1 MFNTIRENIERSLGI
16 ERKVKPSRKGA
27 TVEGIGEFSGRFK
40 DWRGNEK
47 LTNYPFVENTY
58 APFTPLQRA
67 LPMLNLA
74 LISSAGAYIDG
85 TDSFDLTAKDG
96 DLEFR
101 EIPVEVE
108 AADML
113 YAAKGYDPADVKE
126 DRNALIPVERL
137 LEYEAN
143 GVIGRL
149 NNVWW
154 SLSSYIPNAALVA
167 GELAPR
173 IAERLAHYEVQ
184 AALFVPASRLCH
196 QTLGIIAR
204 AVEERGIP
212 TMLISIDRAAT
223 DKIRPP
229 RTAYYNGK
237 SGATIGAPNWKQY
250 QLRVLDESIRWI
262 ETFDQPASKKLTVEL
277 ENETEASRGER

>member
-1 MFNTIRENIERSLGI
+1 MFNTIRKNIERSLGI
-16 ERKVKPSRKGA
+16 ERKAKPTRKGA
-27 TVEGIGEFSGRFK
+27 SVEGIGEFAGRFK

-47 LTNYPFVENTY
+47 LNNYPFVENTY

-85 TDSFDLTAKDG
+85 TDSFDLDSKDG

-113 YAAKGYDPADVKE
+113 YAAKGYDPAAVKA

-154 SLSSYIPNAALVA
+154 SLSSYIPNAARVA
-167 GELAPR
+167 NELAPR
-173 IAERLAHYEVQ
+173 IAERLAGYEVQ
-184 AALFVPASRLCH
+184 AALFVPASPLCH

-212 TMLISIDRAAT
+212 TMLISVDRAAT

-237 SGATIGAPNWKQY
+237 IGATIGAPDWKQY
-250 QLRVLDESIRWI
+250 QLRVLDESLRWI

-277 ENETEASRGER
+277 ETETENSRGER

>member
-1 MFNTIRENIERSLGI
+1 MFNTIRENIERTLGI
-16 ERKVKPSRKGA
+16 ERKTKPSRKGA

-40 DWRGNEK
+40 NWRGDERLN
-47 LTNYPFVENTY
+47 NYPFVENTY

-85 TDSFDLTAKDG
+85 TEPFDLDAKDG
-96 DLEFR
+96 DLNFR

-108 AADML
+108 AADLL
-113 YAAKGYDPADVKE
+113 YSAKGYDPAAVKA
-126 DRNALIPVERL
+126 DRNAQIPIERL
-137 LEYEAN
+137 QEYEAN

-167 GELAPR
+167 RELAPR
-173 IAERLAHYEVQ
+173 IADRLVSYEVQ
-184 AALFVPASRLCH
+184 AALLIPSSRLCH

-204 AVEERGIP
+204 TIEERGIP
-212 TMLISIDRAAT
+212 TMLISVDRTVT

-229 RTAYYNGK
+229 RTAYYDGK
-237 SGATIGAPNWKQY
+237 LGEVVGEPNWKQY
-250 QLRVLDESIRWI
+250 QLRVLDESLRWI
-262 ETFDQPASKKLTVEL
+262 ETLDQPASRKLAVDL
-277 ENETEASRGER
+277 ETATEASRGER